1 MTLDD
6 LWQFLLGDA
15 DTIRRLAANP
25 WTLAVGAVLVLSAG
39 LARNYDTHDLRA
51 QWWRLLLPFAAST
64 AAAAVLFFVVAALI
78 HLGVP
83 LAPLGWGIL
92 GLFWLTAP
100 LAWLYGLPFERHL
113 SPVQARRARLGAL
126 GVVAVCR
133 VALMT
138 RCVSVLCGCDWRE
151 ALLSVVCFAVPT
163 ALLAVG
169 AALLFVRKP
178 EVAPVEADF
187 SDVGDLADRLPV
199 RKPEV
204 EHGSAE
210 PAHAAE
216 SPVPKAARRVLD
228 AMAGIMIDL
237 DEPGHEPP
245 RPPKD
250 FERVERAEWKRGNLI
265 GGGVALGLLA
275 GALLLAAS
283 CLLPAEVRW
292 GRDWHPT

>member
-1 MTLDD
+1 MTLLD
-6 LWQFLLGDA
+6 LYRFFLGDA

-39 LARNYDTHDLRA
+39 LARNYDTHDLRS
-51 QWWRLLLPFAAST
+51 QWWRLLLPFVAST

-78 HLGVP
+78 RLGVP

-100 LAWLYGLPFERHL
+100 FAWLYGLPFERYL

-126 GVVAVCR
+126 GVVAVGR

-178 EVAPVEADF
+178 EVAHVEANF
-187 SDVGDLADRLPV
+187 ARVGDLADRLLV
-199 RKPEV
+199 RKPKAED
-204 EHGSAE
+204 GASE
-210 PAHAAE
+210 PAPSDGA
-216 SPVPKAARRVLD
+216 PLPRAARKVVD
-228 AMAGIMIDL
+228 AMAGIRSL
-237 DEPGHEPP
+237 DWPNHEPP
-245 RPPKD
+245 RPPKAFAPMD
-250 FERVERAEWKRGNLI
+250 RAEWERGNRVA
-265 GGGVALGLLA
+265 GG
-275 GALLLAAS
+275 
-283 CLLPAEVRW
+283 
-292 GRDWHPT
+292 